1 MDMTWV
7 GISSKD
13 SGSLTREVWAQY
25 SFSLFRVGAPKLWY
39 PVVPVGSTQ
48 PDCRAVL
55 LDLGLGPSNI
65 RTQQGRRHSGAGLLA
80 RLMVQPF
87 VQL

>member
-1 MDMTWV
+1 MGMIWV

-13 SGSLTREVWAQY
+13 SGSLTREVWAQCP
-25 SFSLFRVGAPKLWY
+25 FSLFRVGAPKLWY

-55 LDLGLGPSNI
+55 LGSGLGSSDI

-80 RLMVQPF
+80 RLM
-87 VQL
+87 L